1 MAKENA
7 VMGRIGLIY
16 NHDRSIEC
24 RIQCTE
30 IKEHIVIGISG
41 RFLSID
47 TGRLTRFIGM
57 SDMML
62 DKFSYHPEVKKYK
75 QTVKKFY
82 ENNKLPNTQKI

>member
-24 RIQCTE
+24 IIQCTE
-30 IKEHIVIGISG
+30 IKEHIVISISG

-47 TGRLTRFIGM
+47 TGRLTRFTGM

-62 DKFSYHPEVKKYK
+62 DKFSYHPEVKKYFKLKEK
-75 QTVKKFY
+75 QYATDR
-82 ENNKLPNTQKI
+82 